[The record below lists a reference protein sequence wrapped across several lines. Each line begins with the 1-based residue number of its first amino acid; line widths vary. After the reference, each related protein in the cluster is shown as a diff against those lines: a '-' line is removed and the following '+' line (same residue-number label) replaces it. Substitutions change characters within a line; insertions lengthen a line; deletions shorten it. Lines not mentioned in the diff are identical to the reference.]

1 MWSEQTGKTKEPR
14 GDGMAV
20 TTFAAIDVGSYE
32 LELTIYEISPKK
44 GINQLDRVRKIIGLG
59 RDTYGRGVIS
69 HDRVDEMCRLLLK
82 FKEIMAEYQVDGYK
96 AYGTSA
102 LREAEN
108 REVVLDQIQVRTGIK
123 IEILS
128 NSEQRF
134 LCYKAIAAK
143 ENEFNNMI
151 QKGTAIAEVGS
162 GSMQIS
168 LFDKDMLVTTQNLK
182 LGALRIYQILSGTG
196 GTDADKYQITQE
208 LIDNDID
215 TFQKLFL
222 KDRNVKNIIA
232 TGVCALYLGRGAKS
246 DRQRITAE
254 EFLNFYQ
261 DLRILSEAGIAEKYD
276 IPAEYVAL
284 IVPGAMVYKKLIDV
298 TGAELLWLPGV
309 RLGDGIA
316 AEYAEQKKLIRFT
329 HDFSGDIIAAARI
342 IAERYRCDKKHS
354 AILEKNV
361 LNLFDSMKKYHG
373 LGKRE
378 RLLLQISA
386 ILHDCGKYISMRTP
400 GECAYNIIL
409 STEIIGISHKEREI
423 IANVVKYNTL
433 EFDYTA
439 DSVTLDKQMRI
450 TIAKLTAIL
459 KIGNAID
466 RSHKQKFKNI
476 KVSVR
481 DQQMVITTD
490 STENIMLEQSLFVPK
505 ADFFEEVYGIRPVLR
520 RKKG

>member
-1 MWSEQTGKTKEPR
+1 
-14 GDGMAV
+14 MAV
-20 TTFAAIDVGSYE
+20 TLFAAIDVGSYE

-44 GINQLDRVRKIIGLG
+44 GIVQLERVRKVIGLG
-59 RDTYGRGVIS
+59 RDTYDRGIIS
-69 HDRVDEMCRLLLK
+69 YDRVDEMCKLLLR
-82 FKEIMAEYQVDGYK
+82 FKTIMAQYRVDGYK
-96 AYGTSA
+96 ACGTSA

-108 REVVLDQIQVRTGIK
+108 REVVLDQIKVRTGLDV
-123 IEILS
+123 EVLS

-143 ENEFNNMI
+143 ENEFNNII

-168 LFDKDMLVTTQNLK
+168 LFDKDALVTTQNLK
-182 LGALRIYQILSGTG
+182 LGALRIHQVLARAG
-196 GTDADKYQITQE
+196 GTESDKKQIIQE
-208 LIDNDID
+208 LIDNDIQ
-215 TFQKLFL
+215 TFKKLFL
-222 KDRNVKNIIA
+222 KDREVKNIIA

-246 DRQRITAE
+246 DKQRISKE
-254 EFLNFYQ
+254 EFMEFYNEVRDQ
-261 DLRILSEAGIAEKYD
+261 KEELISEKYD
-276 IPAEYVAL
+276 IPPEFMAL
-284 IVPGAMVYKKLIDV
+284 VVPGAMVYKKLIEV
-298 TGAELLWLPGV
+298 TGAEMVWLPGV

-329 HDFSGDIIAAARI
+329 HDFSQDILVAARN
-342 IAERYRCDKKHS
+342 IAKRYMGDKSHA

-361 LNLFDSMKKYHG
+361 LNIFDGIKKYHG

-400 GECAYNIIL
+400 GECAYNIIM

-423 IANVVKYNTL
+423 IANVVKYNTM

-439 DSVTLDKQMRI
+439 DSYTLDREMRI

-459 KIGNAID
+459 KVGNAMD
-466 RSHKQKFKNI
+466 RSHKQKFKDIRVSI
-476 KVSVR
+476 K
-481 DQQMVITTD
+481 DQQMFLTTD
-490 STENIMLEQSLFVPK
+490 SAENIMLEESQFKQK
-505 ADFFEEVYGIRPVLR
+505 ADFFEEVYGIRPVLKK
-520 RKKG
+520 KKGI